1 MPIIR
6 SIEEL
11 GSALRGSRP
20 AFVPTM
26 GALHAGHL
34 ALVRRAVQESSAV
47 NPVVVSVFVNPT
59 QFGPNEDYTRYPRI
73 LEADAQA
80 ARSAGAQII
89 FAPNVE
95 TVYPTGDPIPVPSL
109 PALATQPRLE
119 DAQRPTHFA
128 GVCQVVARLFDLVQ
142 PRTAIFGEK
151 DYQQLLVIKAMVAQ
165 EGDRWPDLRIIA
177 HPTVREPD
185 GLAMSS
191 RNAYLKPRERDRAL
205 GLFRALQAAQRK
217 TADADS
223 IESRERMMSQA
234 LHEHELAIDYAVVRD
249 SETLMPIR
257 SFSSPARA
265 LIAVRLGAVRL
276 IDNMPV
282 YPV

>member
-80 ARSAGAQII
+80 AKSAGAQII

-276 IDNMPV
+276 SDNMPV
-282 YPV
+282 YAV

>member
-80 ARSAGAQII
+80 AKSAGAQII